1 MVNKTH
7 AEMIREAIKE
17 LGNAKPR
24 TIMDF
29 INRKYP
35 EVEVKKD
42 SFRADIIGCSVNHT
56 SSHHYPGMPK
66 FLFYEREKG
75 MYQLYNPEKHGKWIV
90 SKKGAYMVG
99 QPINNIESEEISSEA
114 AISLERDLEEYII
127 RNLGQIDE
135 GLKLYSKE
143 GISGRQ
149 FNTNIGKVDI
159 LSVDK
164 NNNFVVIEL
173 KAGTANYS
181 VIGQVL
187 GYIHEVRQNIAS
199 GKEVKGIIIA
209 DDFEKKLMAAVF
221 EIPHVSLKKYRVNF
235 TFEDV

>member
-7 AEMIREAIKE
+7 AEMIREAIEE

-56 SSHHYPGMPK
+56 SSHHYSGMPK
-66 FLFYEREKG
+66 FLFYERDKG
-75 MYQLYNPEKHGKWIV
+75 VYQLYNPEKHGKWIV
-90 SKKGAYMVG
+90 SEKGAHMVG

-114 AISLERDLEEYII
+114 EISLERDLEEYII
-127 RNLGQIDE
+127 RNLDQIDE

-143 GISGRQ
+143 GVSGRQ